1 MTPEDAWRDSRAA
14 IEIQCREARADE
26 RARICAYLRTLGPW
40 AAAAAAA
47 VEGDHY
53 WRHERAELL
62 ADRRADATI
71 RAPQTLPFAHA
82 THDPTTSAGDP
93 Q

>member
-14 IEIQCREARADE
+14 AEIQCREARADE
-26 RARICAYLRTLGPW
+26 RRRICAYLRQLGSW

-47 VEGDHY
+47 VEGDAY

-62 ADRRADATI
+62 ADRRT
-71 RAPQTLPFAHA
+71 
-82 THDPTTSAGDP
+82 THDPTTSTGDP

>member
-14 IEIQCREARADE
+14 AEIQCREARADE

-47 VEGDHY
+47 VEGDHF

-62 ADRRADATI
+62 ADRRYSTHTADATD
-71 RAPQTLPFAHA
+71 RTS
-82 THDPTTSAGDP
+82 TSAGDP